1 MSSDRRFEQDL
12 PALLDD
18 LYLGSMPTYRDHIL
32 QQTVRTRQRPA
43 WLILERWLPMVD
55 FAGQP
60 VLVRR
65 LPWRTIGL
73 AVLLVAL
80 LVAVLAALAVG
91 GRPNLPAPFGPAR
104 NGLVAYASGGDI
116 YAVDPVTGLAKAVTT
131 GSDTD
136 LAPVWSRDG
145 TRFVFARQV
154 VAGSEMQLFVAHADG
169 SRLIAITAAGQ
180 PQLASYSFSPD
191 GSEIAYTVGADPNS
205 DLCDRQSRRQ
215 RRPADQRR
223 HERARAIVSVPRT
236 EPRSSS
242 PPTRATTPGAAST
255 RSTSPRERS
264 GPSSSRPPA

>member
-73 AVLLVAL
+73 AVLLMAL

-116 YAVDPVTGLAKAVTT
+116 YAVDPVTGVATETVKT
-131 GSDTD
+131 G
-136 LAPVWSRDG
+136 R
-145 TRFVFARQV
+145 
-154 VAGSEMQLFVAHADG
+154 
-169 SRLIAITAAGQ
+169 
-180 PQLASYSFSPD
+180 
-191 GSEIAYTVGADPNS
+191 
-205 DLCDRQSRRQ
+205 
-215 RRPADQRR
+215 
-223 HERARAIVSVPRT
+223 
-236 EPRSSS
+236 
-242 PPTRATTPGAAST
+242 
-255 RSTSPRERS
+255 
-264 GPSSSRPPA
+264 